1 MTLEAFNHPL
11 DHASRVGLPKNWVSN
26 VVHRQMTGPYSVAMQ
41 LPVSFQISHWPTS
54 WIHRLLPVDP
64 VRLKYLKPQ
73 DLLPA
78 PTRLGEHIRQRRLTL
93 KLTLKHA
100 GKLLGTDEQSINNW
114 EKGRKVPRVY
124 WLPAI
129 IRFLGYNP
137 LPEPRTVPE
146 RLLMKRLERGWS
158 RTVAARELGIDQSTL
173 RDWEHGK
180 IILFEK
186 HRTLVANFLGIPQ
199 SLLDNEMKTRL
210 GNAHGKTGSTAISG
224 TRRGVART

>member
-1 MTLEAFNHPL
+1 
-11 DHASRVGLPKNWVSN
+11 
-26 VVHRQMTGPYSVAMQ
+26 
-41 LPVSFQISHWPTS
+41 
-54 WIHRLLPVDP
+54 
-64 VRLKYLKPQ
+64 
-73 DLLPA
+73 
-78 PTRLGEHIRQRRLTL
+78 L

-129 IRFLGYNP
+129 IQFLGYNP